1 MLLTKAIIYILNK
14 SIIPWKC
21 FQNIM
26 DCYCFSKTRV
36 VMLILRKQVTTTKIH
51 LRFSLPI
58 INLSSNHFNQFN
70 FLSLKQWGGTIPL
83 EEQKYIL
90 INKQPINLNVKLLE
104 LKGGKSKST
113 WNSYNTM
120 KCPFK
125 RKYHEV
131 HFMWH
136 LPTFIFFFI
145 LPAVR

>member
-1 MLLTKAIIYILNK
+1 
-14 SIIPWKC
+14 
-21 FQNIM
+21 
-26 DCYCFSKTRV
+26 
-36 VMLILRKQVTTTKIH
+36 MLILRKQVTTTKIH

-113 WNSYNTM
+113 
-120 KCPFK
+120 
-125 RKYHEV
+125 
-131 HFMWH
+131 
-136 LPTFIFFFI
+136 
-145 LPAVR
+145 